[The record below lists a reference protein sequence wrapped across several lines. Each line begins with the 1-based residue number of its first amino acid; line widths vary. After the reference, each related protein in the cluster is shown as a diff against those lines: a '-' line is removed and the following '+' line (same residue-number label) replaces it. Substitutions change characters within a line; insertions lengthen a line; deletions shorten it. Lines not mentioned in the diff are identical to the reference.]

1 MAIRPRRA
9 TPLPCPNPPPTPKIA
24 AKIPSAGLGRLVVP
38 GQLGLENLHFL
49 PYISS
54 MDAKTDNTPPGWLEE
69 LEEDL
74 EQSDAEYEAG
84 IFVTSEEV
92 HGLLRNSIAELEA
105 KAPIRKRDV
114 TKLR

>member
-1 MAIRPRRA
+1 
-9 TPLPCPNPPPTPKIA
+9 
-24 AKIPSAGLGRLVVP
+24 
-38 GQLGLENLHFL
+38 
-49 PYISS
+49 

-74 EQSDAEYEAG
+74 EKSDAEYEAG

-105 KAPIRKRDV
+105 KAPIRKRDA